1 MGSSSCCPWLARCIL
16 LVPLL
21 DYKPVPEHVVVI
33 KPVSLLG
40 PLTVSVL
47 LDLFHLFL
55 KAMEHHEGVAYRFE
69 EDMQC
74 LAHDECSHI
83 SSGLFCK

>member
-1 MGSSSCCPWLARCIL
+1 MP
-16 LVPLL
+16 VL
-21 DYKPVPEHVVVI
+21 DYIPVPENMVVI
-33 KPVSLLG
+33 KPVSLLV
-40 PLTVSVL
+40 LVTVSALL

>member
-1 MGSSSCCPWLARCIL
+1 M
-16 LVPLL
+16 PLL

-40 PLTVSVL
+40 PVTVSVLL

-55 KAMEHHEGVAYRFE
+55 KAMEHLEGVAYRFE

-74 LAHDECSHI
+74 LAHECSHI
-83 SSGLFCK
+83 NSGLFCK

>member
-1 MGSSSCCPWLARCIL
+1 MPVLDYI
-16 LVPLL
+16 LVP
-21 DYKPVPEHVVVI
+21 ENVVVI
-33 KPVSLLG
+33 KPVSLLV
-40 PLTVSVL
+40 LVTVSALL